1 MLSVR
6 SLPHCM
12 QVSVMEGRLQASQQ
26 ELASAKLAHGAE
38 LAKHMTVRMQVLAT
52 ASRPSLRMQV
62 LAWPLL
68 PPHTAAPPSC
78 TPPPCC
84 PPLAAPSRRSRV
96 LTTALR
102 LVHH

>member
-1 MLSVR
+1 MLIALPHCMLSVR

-52 ASRPSLRMQV
+52 ASRPSLRMQL
-62 LAWPLL
+62 LARPLL
-68 PPHTAAPPSC
+68 PPHTAAPPRCS
-78 TPPPCC
+78 PPPCC
-84 PPLAAPSRRSRV
+84 PP
-96 LTTALR
+96 
-102 LVHH
+102 

>member
-1 MLSVR
+1 MLIALPNCMLSALPNCMLSVR

-38 LAKHMTVRMQVLAT
+38 LAKHMTVRMKVLAT

-62 LAWPLL
+62 LARPLL
-68 PPHTAAPPSC
+68 P
-78 TPPPCC
+78 PPPCC
-84 PPLAAPSRRSRV
+84 PP
-96 LTTALR
+96 
-102 LVHH
+102 

>member
-6 SLPHCM
+6 SLPHDM

-38 LAKHMTVRMQVLAT
+38 LAKHMTVRMQVLTTASRPSLRMQVLAT

-62 LAWPLL
+62 LA
-68 PPHTAAPPSC
+68 TAPAA
-78 TPPPCC
+78 PPPCC
-84 PPLAAPSRRSRV
+84 PP
-96 LTTALR
+96 
-102 LVHH
+102 

>member
-1 MLSVR
+1 MLIALSNCMLSALPNCMLSVR

-52 ASRPSLRMQV
+52 APRPSLRMQV
-62 LAWPLL
+62 LATAP
-68 PPHTAAPPSC
+68 AAPP
-78 TPPPCC
+78 P
-84 PPLAAPSRRSRV
+84 
-96 LTTALR
+96 
-102 LVHH
+102 